1 MEFCIIYKGNI
12 VNIPK
17 GISKIPTIL
26 KNNANKNCTKVF
38 SQFAEILIASGSSDN
53 QKNVH
58 EEVDNV
64 EIWKKCPKIG
74 QDFFNIRGAT
84 TLRSQPF

>member
-1 MEFCIIYKGNI
+1 M
-12 VNIPK
+12 PT
-17 GISKIPTIL
+17 KITQ
-26 KNNANKNCTKVF
+26 KF
-38 SQFAEILIASGSSDN
+38 FQFAEILIASGSSDN

-64 EIWKKCPKIG
+64 EIWKKCQKIG

-84 TLRSQPF
+84 ILRSQPF